1 MDIKHPQIL
10 VVRRK
15 MDCVLL
21 KRRKERQITL
31 TDWAKGCAGSGPALI
46 SRLGHPSL
54 HQAPLARCLNPRR
67 WPWQLREAPLE
78 GRNLQHSTVTCST
91 RLVVNP
97 ATGWAEGFAY
107 LPKQGGGARSCVGFS
122 AKAPDDPVSSC
133 RSLAGAQHA
142 PGPSLPMSK
151 HAGSQEEGWRGRN
164 SISPLCMVSVWTCM
178 PPGWDGR
185 ASGKET

>member
-1 MDIKHPQIL
+1 MTASCSVPKAKDSSQPNPNLKIQSLSWGKKKKRTSMDIKHPQIL

-133 RSLAGAQHA
+133 
-142 PGPSLPMSK
+142 
-151 HAGSQEEGWRGRN
+151 
-164 SISPLCMVSVWTCM
+164 C
-178 PPGWDGR
+178 
-185 ASGKET
+185 